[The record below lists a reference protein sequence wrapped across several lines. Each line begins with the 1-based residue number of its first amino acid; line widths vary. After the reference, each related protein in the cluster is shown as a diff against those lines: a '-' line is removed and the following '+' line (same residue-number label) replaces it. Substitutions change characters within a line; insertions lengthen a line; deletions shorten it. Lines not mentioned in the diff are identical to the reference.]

1 MIENKEIPKEQVLI
15 EEPQQSEEQLTK
27 AQIETQIKFWGAEID
42 KQTNFNDYKNAFDK
56 YNYYRDLKLKLYK

>member
-1 MIENKEIPKEQVLI
+1 MTENKEIPKEQLQI
-15 EEPQQSEEQLTK
+15 EEPVIAEPKLTK
-27 AQIETQIKFWGAEID
+27 TQIETQIKFWGAEVD